1 MKKYIKISN
10 KNKFIIGILLI
21 FIGLF
26 LPFFL
31 KVETFKIVENTYN
44 SVVLKNDFLLINA
57 ATCLVLL
64 NSLRALPHYL
74 GAFFIGESLTSEKN
88 IKLSKYIKIFSI
100 CLIIPTVYFLIF
112 LIHNIKY
119 HLGIPALTLILIIG
133 FLGSKNYNYVSNFK
147 KIILII
153 LVIFTVQIL
162 DIMPLLGR
170 FPIGKGEMSQE
181 IKLVSKFLE
190 LDNFINICSTY
201 IFILLFTLELLLLSL
216 INSENNLKSMNLL
229 REQNLMIKNKSRL
242 QELENRNYLESR
254 HLVHDLNSPLT
265 AAQALVSLVKL
276 NCESENR
283 KQDYIYLNEVEN
295 SLESMSEMIYQTLY
309 INKTSILSTN
319 DIMDKIMSNIS
330 IYTYYDKVTIYN
342 NSPNKFIKINPVFFI
357 RSIINLLDNSNYAIK
372 NLENGIIK
380 IIVDSI
386 KKDNV
391 DYIVFKVIDNG
402 VGIDKNNLKSIWK
415 SGYTTKNTTGLGL
428 PFVKN
433 TIESNNGIIS
443 VDSCP
448 NNGTIFKI
456 YFKEVI
462 NREWRRKNFVHRW
475 W

>member
-1 MKKYIKISN
+1 MKNYIRIDN
-10 KNKFIIGILLI
+10 KKKFIIGCFFIFVSLI
-21 FIGLF
+21 

-31 KVETFKIVENTYN
+31 KVETFNILEKTYN
-44 SVVLKNDFLLINA
+44 AVVYKNDLLLINS
-57 ATCLVLL
+57 ATCLVIL

-74 GAFFIGESLTSEKN
+74 GAFFIGESLTTEKN
-88 IKLSKYIKIFSI
+88 IKVLKYIKVFSI
-100 CLIIPTVYFLIF
+100 CLIIPIIYFLIF
-112 LIHNIKY
+112 IIHNIKY
-119 HLGIPALTLILIIG
+119 HLGIPALTLIFLVG

-162 DIMPLLGR
+162 DIMPLLSK

-181 IKLVSKFLE
+181 IKLVSKYLN
-190 LDNFINICSTY
+190 LDKFINLGTTY
-201 IFILLFTLELLLLSL
+201 IFVLLFTLELLLLSL

-242 QELENRNYLESR
+242 QELENRNYIESR

-265 AAQALVSLVKL
+265 AAQALVSLLKL

-295 SLESMSEMIYQTLY
+295 SLENMSEMIYQTLY
-309 INKTSILSTN
+309 IDKTSILSTS
-319 DIMDKIMSNIS
+319 DIMNKIMSNIS
-330 IYTYYDKVTIYN
+330 IYPYYDKVTICN
-342 NSPNKFIKINPVFFI
+342 NIPHKLIKVNSVFFI
-357 RSIINLLDNSNYAIK
+357 RSIINLLDNSNHAIK

-386 KKDNV
+386 KKDTI
-391 DYIVFKVIDNG
+391 DYIEFKIIDNG
-402 VGIDKNNLKSIWK
+402 IGIDKNNLKSIWK

-443 VDSCP
+443 VVSCP
-448 NNGTIFKI
+448 NKGTIFKI

-462 NREWRRKNFVHRW
+462 KS
-475 W
+475 

>member
-1 MKKYIKISN
+1 MKKYIRIDN
-10 KNKFIIGILLI
+10 KKKFMIGCFFIFVSLI
-21 FIGLF
+21 

-31 KVETFKIVENTYN
+31 KVETFNILEKTYN
-44 SVVLKNDFLLINA
+44 AVVYKNDLLLFNS
-57 ATCLVLL
+57 ATCLVIL

-74 GAFFIGESLTSEKN
+74 GAFFIGESLTTEKN
-88 IKLSKYIKIFSI
+88 IKVLKYIKVFSI
-100 CLIIPTVYFLIF
+100 CLIIPIIYFLIF
-112 LIHNIKY
+112 IIHDIKY
-119 HLGIPALTLILIIG
+119 HLGIPALTLIFLIG

-162 DIMPLLGR
+162 DIMPLLSKL
-170 FPIGKGEMSQE
+170 PIGKGEMSQE
-181 IKLVSKFLE
+181 IKLVSKYLN
-190 LDNFINICSTY
+190 LDKFINLGTTY
-201 IFILLFTLELLLLSL
+201 IFVLLFTLELLLLSL

-242 QELENRNYLESR
+242 QELENRNYIESR

-265 AAQALVSLVKL
+265 TAQALVSLLKL
-276 NCESENR
+276 SCESENR

-295 SLESMSEMIYQTLY
+295 SLENMSEMIYQTLY
-309 INKTSILSTN
+309 IDKTSILSTS
-319 DIMDKIMSNIS
+319 DIMNKIMSNIS
-330 IYTYYDKVTIYN
+330 TYPYYDKVTICN
-342 NSPNKFIKINPVFFI
+342 NIPHKLIKVNSVFFI
-357 RSIINLLDNSNYAIK
+357 RSIINLLDNSNHAIK

-386 KKDNV
+386 KKDTI
-391 DYIVFKVIDNG
+391 DYIEFKIIDNG
-402 VGIDKNNLKSIWK
+402 IGIDKNNLKSIWK

-443 VDSCP
+443 VDSSP
-448 NNGTIFKI
+448 NKGTIFKI

-462 NREWRRKNFVHRW
+462 KS
-475 W
+475 